1 MQPIKRIAFSC
12 HIYHRG
18 GVTRWMADAALAYAQ
33 KGYEVYF
40 LALQPKE
47 TFFSGKGQETM
58 LQLLAKE
65 PNKVKIISQQVDK
78 YFEFETPEAIV
89 HTYMALLSKN
99 LPIGTPII
107 VSDDE
112 NIWKSCTALHS
123 MYPIVGVLHA
133 DDEAYYSKAEKY
145 WKQVDVFVSVS
156 NRITKTVHE
165 RYPQIPK
172 ECIHTVPCGISLPE
186 AGHTAVD
193 TTLVRLIYVGR
204 IENRQKRTMDL
215 AALAQALLQQQTP
228 FHLTIIGDGGDDKT
242 ALQQKIAAEQL
253 GSYITFAG
261 WQQKTQVLQYMRD
274 SDIMVLVSAFE
285 GMPVAMMEALA
296 SGCAFVGTRVSGV
309 EDYEQHPL
317 AKDCF
322 GVFAIGDV
330 ADAAQKIKIL
340 SQVPSSIRSQSAR
353 KLAEE
358 QFSMDQCL
366 SNYLKAM
373 HAMPQRTYQASPVGN
388 LPLLQVVKS
397 KLLSKARYQKMKSRT
412 A

>member
-12 HIYHRG
+12 HVYHRG

-40 LALQPKE
+40 LALQPEE

-65 PNKVKIISQQVDK
+65 PNNIKIISQKVDK
-78 YFEFETPEAIV
+78 YFEFETPEVIV
-89 HTYMALLSKN
+89 HTYMVLLSKS

-112 NIWKSCTALHS
+112 NIWKSATALHAQ
-123 MYPIVGVLHA
+123 YPIIGVLHA

-145 WKQVDVFVSVS
+145 WKLVDVFVSVS
-156 NRITKTVHE
+156 NRITRTVHE
-165 RYPQIPK
+165 RYPHIPK
-172 ECIHTVPCGISLPE
+172 ECIHTVPCGISLPA
-186 AGHTAVD
+186 AGHTAID
-193 TTLVRLIYVGR
+193 TSVVKLIYVGR

-228 FHLTIIGDGGDDKT
+228 FHLTIIGDGGDDKI
-242 ALQQKIAAEQL
+242 ALQQKITEDQL
-253 GSYITFAG
+253 GSYVTFAG
-261 WQQKTQVLQYMRD
+261 WQQKAQVLQFMRD
-274 SDIMVLVSAFE
+274 SDVMVLVSAFE

-330 ADAAQKIKIL
+330 ADAAQKIMAL
-340 SQVPSSIRSQSAR
+340 SQVPSNVRSQSAR

-366 SNYLKAM
+366 NNYIKAM
-373 HAMPQRTYQASPVGN
+373 QTMTQRTFQESPVASVPMMQ
-388 LPLLQVVKS
+388 LIKS
-397 KLLSKARYQKMKSRT
+397 TVLSRARYQKMKQRT
-412 A
+412 S

>member
-1 MQPIKRIAFSC
+1 
-12 HIYHRG
+12 
-18 GVTRWMADAALAYAQ
+18 
-33 KGYEVYF
+33 
-40 LALQPKE
+40 
-47 TFFSGKGQETM
+47 
-58 LQLLAKE
+58 
-65 PNKVKIISQQVDK
+65 
-78 YFEFETPEAIV
+78 
-89 HTYMALLSKN
+89 
-99 LPIGTPII
+99 
-107 VSDDE
+107 
-112 NIWKSCTALHS
+112 
-123 MYPIVGVLHA
+123 
-133 DDEAYYSKAEKY
+133 
-145 WKQVDVFVSVS
+145 
-156 NRITKTVHE
+156 
-165 RYPQIPK
+165 
-172 ECIHTVPCGISLPE
+172 
-186 AGHTAVD
+186 
-193 TTLVRLIYVGR
+193 
-204 IENRQKRTMDL
+204 MDL

-261 WQQKTQVLQYMRD
+261 WQQKAQVLQYMRD

-285 GMPVAMMEALA
+285 GLPVAMMEALA

-322 GVFAIGDV
+322 SVFAIGDV
-330 ADAAQKIKIL
+330 ADAAQKIKAL

-366 SNYLKAM
+366 SNYLKAIQ
-373 HAMPQRTYQASPVGN
+373 AMPQRTYQASQVGN
-388 LPLLQVVKS
+388 LPLLQVIKT